1 MSFASGSG
9 EGNQGQ
15 QGQNEDY
22 MAIGNTKNLKR
33 YFHGR
38 RWYGTC
44 IQFAYRYY
52 ADNPNTKELDQT
64 AFDKYLKG
72 TNRTNPNDPKENVT
86 DSLQV
91 VQPLQLVTKHI
102 MVQFQ

>member
-1 MSFASGSG
+1 MVGDGMGPAYNS
-9 EGNQGQ
+9 
-15 QGQNEDY
+15 
-22 MAIGNTKNLKR
+22 
-33 YFHGR
+33 
-38 RWYGTC
+38 
-44 IQFAYRYY
+44 AYRYY

-86 DSLQV
+86 DSVQV

>member
-22 MAIGNTKNLKR
+22 MAIGNTKNPKTL
-33 YFHGR
+33 FSWSAMVWDLH
-38 RWYGTC
+38 T
-44 IQFAYRYY
+44 ITYRYY

-86 DSLQV
+86 DSRWY
-91 VQPLQLVTKHI
+91 PLQLVTKHI

>member
-1 MSFASGSG
+1 MVGDGMGPA
-9 EGNQGQ
+9 
-15 QGQNEDY
+15 Y
-22 MAIGNTKNLKR
+22 T
-33 YFHGR
+33 
-38 RWYGTC
+38 
-44 IQFAYRYY
+44 YRYY

-86 DSLQV
+86 DSGG
-91 VQPLQLVTKHI
+91 PLQLVTKHI